1 MRQLTCVGPG
11 KIEWQ
16 DVPEP
21 RIGGDLEA
29 LVRPLT
35 VARCDID
42 RLLIDGTVPQ
52 RGPFALGHEA
62 VVEIVALGDQVRGLA
77 LGQRAVVSFQLSCGE
92 CRACKL
98 GHTANCD
105 RYPSLSDY
113 GMQPLSGVEYGGML
127 SDLVRVPHASAM
139 LQPISPRTDAL
150 ALASVSD
157 NVLDGYR
164 AVAPHL
170 RERPASDVLIV
181 HHGGSS
187 IALYAAQAALALASA
202 SDNVLDGYRA
212 VAPHL
217 RERPASDVLIV
228 HHGGSSIA
236 LYAAQAALA
245 LGATRVDFASDDAET
260 LALAERLGAHALQ
273 TDFGRRLRR
282 YPIVV
287 DYGIRP
293 EGLDFALRCTEPEGI
308 CQSVSL
314 YLAPIPLPLVRM
326 YTHGVRFCIGRC
338 NAAALL
344 REVVPLIESGRLQ
357 PGNVTTKI
365 VEWEDAA
372 DAFAEPAIKL
382 VVRRSA

>member
-21 RIGGDLEA
+21 RLGGDLEA
-29 LVRPLT
+29 LVRPLS

-42 RLLIDGTVPQ
+42 RLLIDGTIPQ

-62 VVEIVALGDQVRGLA
+62 VVEIAALGDQVRGLA

-92 CRACKL
+92 CPACKV
-98 GHTANCD
+98 GHSANCD
-105 RYPSLSDY
+105 RYPALSDY
-113 GMQPLSGVEYGGML
+113 GMQPLSGIEYGGML

-139 LQPISPRTDAL
+139 LQAISTRADPL
-150 ALASVSD
+150 AYASVSD

-181 HHGGSS
+181 HHGASS
-187 IALYAAQAALALASA
+187 MC
-202 SDNVLDGYRA
+202 
-212 VAPHL
+212 
-217 RERPASDVLIV
+217 
-228 HHGGSSIA
+228 

-245 LGATRVDFASDDAET
+245 LGAARVDFASDDAET
-260 LALAERLGAHALQ
+260 LALASLIGAHALP
-273 TDFGRRLRR
+273 TDFGRRPRR
-282 YPIVV
+282 YPIAV
-287 DYGIRP
+287 DCGARP
-293 EGLDFALRCTEPEGI
+293 EGLDFALRCTEPEGV

-314 YLAPIPLPLVRM
+314 YLGAVPLPLVRM
-326 YTHGVRFCIGRC
+326 YTHGVRFYIGRC

-344 REVVPLIESGRLQ
+344 PEVVPLIESGRLR
-357 PGNVTTKI
+357 PGDVTTQ
-365 VEWEDAA
+365 VVDWDDAA

-382 VVRRSA
+382 VVRRGA